1 MLIDIQRGEAA
12 FEISSFTDP
21 IRFKTLQRN
30 NYYSLIL
37 LQEGSIELMVDFQN
51 YTIQE
56 QTMICLSPY
65 QPYKINALQGVKGVL
80 LNFHSDFFCTYR
92 HQNEIATEGALFHT
106 IYQPPF
112 FNITE
117 MEALTTLLHQM
128 KTEMAKEQLGQHEL
142 LVSYLKIFLITALR
156 IKSIQEPAVS
166 GTALN
171 SKVQIIQKL
180 IEHIETHYR
189 TKHSASDYADLLHIS
204 AKVLSAIVKKHFN
217 KTLSDLIAQ
226 RIITEAK
233 RELYLTSKKI
243 KEVAHLL
250 GYPNEYYFSRFFKKQ
265 TSISPQIYRD
275 TVGFA
280 KAETL

>member
-12 FEISSFTDP
+12 FEIFSFADTT
-21 IRFKTLQRN
+21 RFKTLQRN
-30 NYYSLIL
+30 NYYSIIL
-37 LQEGSIELMVDFQN
+37 LQEGSAELMVDFQN
-51 YTIQE
+51 YTIKE

-65 QPYKINALQGVKGVL
+65 QPYKINALQNVKGVL

-92 HQNEIATEGALFHT
+92 HQNEIATEGALFHN

-117 MEALTTLLHQM
+117 MEALTTLMHQM
-128 KTEMAKEQLGQHEL
+128 KTEMEKEQVGQHEL
-142 LVSYLKIFLITALR
+142 LVSYLKICLITALR
-156 IKSIQEPAVS
+156 MKSTHEPVY
-166 GTALN
+166 TTVLN

-189 TKHSASDYADLLHIS
+189 TKHSASDYADMLHIS
-204 AKVLSAIVKKHFN
+204 AKALSAIVKKHFN

>member
-1 MLIDIQRGEAA
+1 MLIDIQRGESA
-12 FEISSFTDP
+12 FEIFSFADP
-21 IRFKTLQRN
+21 TRFKTLQRN
-30 NYYSLIL
+30 NHYSLML

-128 KTEMAKEQLGQHEL
+128 KTEMEKEQLGQHEL

-156 IKSIQEPAVS
+156 IKSRQEPAVS
-166 GTALN
+166 AVLN